1 MKKLLFLLLTG
12 ICTLTSKAQHSYMSA
27 PGVGVFC
34 PAKYDA
40 SAHAMKVVKDQTAT
54 LTMKGLKFVELEKK
68 E

>member
-12 ICTLTSKAQHSYMSA
+12 IRALTSKAQHSYMSA
-27 PGVGVFC
+27 PGVGVFY
-34 PAKYDA
+34 PANSDA
-40 SAHAMKVVKDQTAT
+40 LAHAMKVVKDKTAT